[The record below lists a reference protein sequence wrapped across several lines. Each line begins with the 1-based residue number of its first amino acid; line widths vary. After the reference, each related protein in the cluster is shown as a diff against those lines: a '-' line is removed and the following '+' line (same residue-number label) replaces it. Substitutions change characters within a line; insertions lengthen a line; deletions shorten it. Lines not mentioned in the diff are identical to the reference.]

1 MARRKPLRG
10 MGRIKRLLRRLPD
23 SVANEIVVELNVT
36 GRDMLAAVTA
46 RTPRDRG
53 ALQSGLSKKVLPK
66 SLRLQVGL
74 LGTPSGRAK
83 LFYGRIQD
91 IGRKAQV
98 VMVQLRRRVLLKR
111 RDGSIYST
119 LRTDA
124 RGRKERAD
132 IAATYAMKVPAM
144 EGKRFV
150 TGRYPELR
158 KMLGENLRG
167 IFSRALS
174 KIAGGGDD

>member
-10 MGRIKRLLRRLPD
+10 LARFKRLMRRLPD
-23 SVANEIVVELNVT
+23 NVEGEIVVELNVT
-36 GRDMLAAVTA
+36 GREMLAAVIN
-46 RTPRDRG
+46 RTPADRG
-53 ALQSGLSKKVLPK
+53 ALKAGLSQKVLPK

-91 IGRKAQV
+91 VGRKAQV
-98 VMVQLRRRVLLKR
+98 VTVQRRRRVLLKR
-111 RDGSIYST
+111 RNGTVYST

-158 KMLGENLRG
+158 KLLGQNLRG
-167 IFSRALS
+167 IFARALS
-174 KIAGGGDD
+174 KVAGGGDD

>member
-10 MGRIKRLLRRLPD
+10 IGRIKRLFRRLPD
-23 SVANEIVVELNVT
+23 SVAGEIVVELNVT
-36 GRDMLAAVTA
+36 GREMLAAVIN
-46 RTPRDRG
+46 RTPSDRG
-53 ALQSGLSKKVLPK
+53 ALKAGLSQKVLPK

-91 IGRKAQV
+91 VGRKAQV
-98 VMVQLRRRVLLKR
+98 VMVQRRRRVLLQR
-111 RDGSIYST
+111 RNGTVYST

-132 IAATYAMKVPAM
+132 IAATYAMKVPHM

-158 KMLGENLRG
+158 KLLGQNLKG
-167 IFSRALS
+167 IFSRALA
-174 KIAGGGDD
+174 KVAGGDDD